1 MKKLLIVLFLFLLLF
16 LNKSSETNQIIKK
29 DNEKIGKLII
39 NKINLKQ
46 DLYKIESKKNN
57 IEENVAIMK
66 ESNYPNISN
75 GILILAAHSGTGKI
89 AYFEELDNLE
99 LKDNIIIRYKNKK
112 YIYQITK
119 IWEQKK
125 NGYIKI
131 KKENKKQLIL
141 TTCSPK
147 KKNTQLIINCIE
159 KEFN

>member
-1 MKKLLIVLFLFLLLF
+1 MKKINIVLFLLLLLF
-16 LNKSSETNQIIKK
+16 LNKSSELNKIKK
-29 DNEKIGKLII
+29 IDNEQIGQLII

-46 DLYKIESKKNN
+46 NLYKIESKKNN
-57 IEENVAIMK
+57 IEQNIAIIK
-66 ESNYPNISN
+66 ESNYPNVKN
-75 GILILAAHSGTGKI
+75 GILILAAHSGIGNI
-89 AYFEELDNLE
+89 AYFEKLDNLE
-99 LKDNIIIRYKNKK
+99 LKDHIIVIYKNKK

-141 TTCSPK
+141 TTCSPN

>member
-1 MKKLLIVLFLFLLLF
+1 MKKLFIILFLFLLLF
-16 LNKSSETNQIIKK
+16 LNKSTETNQIKK
-29 DNEKIGKLII
+29 NNNEKIGELII

-57 IEENVAIMK
+57 IEENVAVMK

-99 LKDNIIIRYKNKK
+99 LKDNITIIYKNKK

-119 IWEQKK
+119 IWEQEK

>member
-1 MKKLLIVLFLFLLLF
+1 MKKINIVLFLLLLLF
-16 LNKSSETNQIIKK
+16 LNKSSELNKIKK
-29 DNEKIGKLII
+29 IDNEQIGQLII

-46 DLYKIESKKNN
+46 NLYKIESKKNN
-57 IEENVAIMK
+57 IEQNITIIK
-66 ESNYPNISN
+66 ESNYPNVKN
-75 GILILAAHSGTGKI
+75 GILILAAHSGIGSI
-89 AYFEELDNLE
+89 AYFEKLDNLE
-99 LKDNIIIRYKNKK
+99 LKDHIIVIYKNKK

-141 TTCSPK
+141 TTCSPN

>member
-1 MKKLLIVLFLFLLLF
+1 MKKIFIVLFLFLLLF
-16 LNKSSETNQIIKK
+16 LNKSSETNQIKK
-29 DNEKIGKLII
+29 DNNEKIGELII

-57 IEENVAIMK
+57 IEENVAVMK
-66 ESNYPNISN
+66 ESNYPDISN

-89 AYFEELDNLE
+89 AYFEKLDNLE

-141 TTCSPK
+141 TTCSPN

>member
-46 DLYKIESKKNN
+46 NLYKIESKKNN

-99 LKDNIIIRYKNKK
+99 LKDNIIIIYKNKK

>member
-1 MKKLLIVLFLFLLLF
+1 
-16 LNKSSETNQIIKK
+16 
-29 DNEKIGKLII
+29 
-39 NKINLKQ
+39 
-46 DLYKIESKKNN
+46 
-57 IEENVAIMK
+57 MK
-66 ESNYPNISN
+66 ESNYPDISN

>member
-1 MKKLLIVLFLFLLLF
+1 MKKLFIILFLFLLLSF
-16 LNKSSETNQIIKK
+16 NKSSEINQIVKK
-29 DNEKIGKLII
+29 DKEKIGELII

-57 IEENVAIMK
+57 IEENVTIIK
-66 ESNYPNISN
+66 ESNYPDIAN

-99 LKDNIIIRYKNKK
+99 LKDNITIIYKNKK

-119 IWEQKK
+119 IWEQEK

>member
-16 LNKSSETNQIIKK
+16 PNKSSETNQIIKK

-46 DLYKIESKKNN
+46 NLYKIESKKNN

-99 LKDNIIIRYKNKK
+99 LKDNITIIYKNKK

>member
-1 MKKLLIVLFLFLLLF
+1 MKKIFIVLFLFFLLLF
-16 LNKSSETNQIIKK
+16 NKSSEINQIVKK
-29 DNEKIGKLII
+29 DKEKIGELII

-57 IEENVAIMK
+57 IEENVTIIK
-66 ESNYPNISN
+66 ESNYPDIAN

-99 LKDNIIIRYKNKK
+99 LKNYITIIYKNKK

-119 IWEQKK
+119 IWEQEK

>member
-1 MKKLLIVLFLFLLLF
+1 MKKLFIILFLFLLLF
-16 LNKSSETNQIIKK
+16 LNKSTETNQIKK
-29 DNEKIGKLII
+29 NNNEKIGELII

-57 IEENVAIMK
+57 IEENVAVMK

-89 AYFEELDNLE
+89 AYFEKLDNLK

>member
-1 MKKLLIVLFLFLLLF
+1 MKKLFIILFLFLLLF
-16 LNKSSETNQIIKK
+16 FNKSSETNHTIKK
-29 DNEKIGKLII
+29 ENEKIGKLII

-57 IEENVAIMK
+57 IEENVTIMK

-99 LKDNIIIRYKNKK
+99 LKDNITIIYKNKK

>member
-1 MKKLLIVLFLFLLLF
+1 MKKIFIVLFLFLLLF
-16 LNKSSETNQIIKK
+16 LNKSSETNQIKK
-29 DNEKIGKLII
+29 DNNEKIGELII

-57 IEENVAIMK
+57 IEENVTVMK
-66 ESNYPNISN
+66 ESNYPDISN

>member
-1 MKKLLIVLFLFLLLF
+1 MKKLFIILFLFLLLF
-16 LNKSSETNQIIKK
+16 LNKSSEIDQIIIKN
-29 DNEKIGKLII
+29 NEKIGQLII

-57 IEENVAIMK
+57 IEENVTIMK

-89 AYFEELDNLE
+89 AYFEKLDNLE
-99 LKDNIIIRYKNKK
+99 LKDNVIIIYNNKK

-125 NGYIKI
+125 NDYIKI

-147 KKNTQLIINCIE
+147 KKYTQLIINCIE

>member
-1 MKKLLIVLFLFLLLF
+1 MKKIFIVLFLFLLLF
-16 LNKSSETNQIIKK
+16 LNKSSETNQIKK
-29 DNEKIGKLII
+29 NNNEKIGELII

-57 IEENVAIMK
+57 IEENVTVMK
-66 ESNYPNISN
+66 ESNYPDISN

>member
-1 MKKLLIVLFLFLLLF
+1 MKKIFIVLFLFFLLF
-16 LNKSSETNQIIKK
+16 FNKSSEINQIEKK
-29 DNEKIGKLII
+29 DKEKIGELII

-57 IEENVAIMK
+57 IEENVTIMK
-66 ESNYPNISN
+66 ESNYPDIAN

-99 LKDNIIIRYKNKK
+99 LKDNIIIKYNNRK

-119 IWEQKK
+119 IWEQEK

>member
-1 MKKLLIVLFLFLLLF
+1 MKKLFIILFLFLLLF
-16 LNKSSETNQIIKK
+16 LNKSTETNQIKK
-29 DNEKIGKLII
+29 NNNEKIGELII

-57 IEENVAIMK
+57 IEENVTVMK

-99 LKDNIIIRYKNKK
+99 LKDNITIIYKNKK

>member
-1 MKKLLIVLFLFLLLF
+1 MKKLFIILFLFLLLF
-16 LNKSSETNQIIKK
+16 LNKSSEIDQIIIKN
-29 DNEKIGKLII
+29 NEKIGQLII

-57 IEENVAIMK
+57 IEENVTIMK

-89 AYFEELDNLE
+89 AYFEKLDNLE
-99 LKDNIIIRYKNKK
+99 LKDNVIIIYNNKK

-147 KKNTQLIINCIE
+147 KNILS
-159 KEFN
+159 

>member
-1 MKKLLIVLFLFLLLF
+1 MKKIFIVLFLFFLLF
-16 LNKSSETNQIIKK
+16 FNKSSEINQIVKK
-29 DNEKIGKLII
+29 DKEKIGELII

-57 IEENVAIMK
+57 IEENVTIIK
-66 ESNYPNISN
+66 ESNYPDIAN

-99 LKDNIIIRYKNKK
+99 LKDNIIIKYNNRK
-112 YIYQITK
+112 YIYRITK
-119 IWEQKK
+119 IQEQEK

>member
-1 MKKLLIVLFLFLLLF
+1 MK
-16 LNKSSETNQIIKK
+16 
-29 DNEKIGKLII
+29 
-39 NKINLKQ
+39 
-46 DLYKIESKKNN
+46 
-57 IEENVAIMK
+57 
-66 ESNYPNISN
+66 N
-75 GILILAAHSGTGKI
+75 GILILAAHSGIGNI
-89 AYFEELDNLE
+89 AYFEKLDNLE
-99 LKDNIIIRYKNKK
+99 LKDHIIVIYKNKK

-141 TTCSPK
+141 TTCSPN